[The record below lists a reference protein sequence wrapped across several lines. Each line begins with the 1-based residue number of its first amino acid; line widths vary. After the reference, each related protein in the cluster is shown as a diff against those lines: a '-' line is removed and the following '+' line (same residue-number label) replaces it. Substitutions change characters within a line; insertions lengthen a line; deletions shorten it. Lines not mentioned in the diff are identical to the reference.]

1 MQPDAKLLVV
11 VNTASGGRAPPGRI
25 RGVPAEFSTSNE
37 RDALASFLDR
47 QRDALVRKV
56 RGVSDADARRAPTA
70 SSLSL
75 LGLLKHSAVWEDRW
89 FQGIVAG
96 RPLPD
101 GWPAH
106 KSPIPD
112 EDFLVGDQ
120 DTVEQ
125 WVARYEEAAETS
137 RQIVAAMELGHS
149 CARTDVIDCNLRCV
163 LLHMIEETA
172 RHAGHADLIRET
184 LDGSRGM

>member
-1 MQPDAKLLVV
+1 MSA
-11 VNTASGGRAPPGRI
+11 G
-25 RGVPAEFSTSNE
+25 FSIANE

-47 QRDALVRKV
+47 QRDALIRKV

-75 LGLLKHSAVWEDRW
+75 LGLLKHSAVWEGRW
-89 FQGIVAG
+89 FEGVVAG

-101 GWPAH
+101 GWPEQE
-106 KSPIPD
+106 SSTPD
-112 EDFLVGDQ
+112 EDFVVGDG

-125 WVARYEEAAETS
+125 WLARYEQAAEAS
-137 RQIVAAMELGHS
+137 RQIVAAMELDES
-149 CARTDVIDCNLRCV
+149 CARTDVVDCNVRCV

-172 RHAGHADLIRET
+172 RHAGHADIIRET

>member
-1 MQPDAKLLVV
+1 MAAD
-11 VNTASGGRAPPGRI
+11 
-25 RGVPAEFSTSNE
+25 FSTSNE
-37 RDALASFLDR
+37 RDALAGFLDQ

-56 RGVSDADARRAPTA
+56 RGVSDADARRAPTV
-70 SSLSL
+70 SPLSL
-75 LGLLKHSAVWEDRW
+75 LGLVKHSTVWEGRW

-96 RPLPD
+96 RALPD
-101 GWPAH
+101 GWPAR

-112 EDFLVGDQ
+112 EDFLVDDG

-125 WVARYEEAAETS
+125 WVARYQAAADMS
-137 RQIVAAMELGHS
+137 RQIVAAIDLDDP
-149 CARTDVIDCNLRCV
+149 CARLDVVDCNVRWV
-163 LLHMIEETA
+163 LLHLIEETA

>member
-1 MQPDAKLLVV
+1 V
-11 VNTASGGRAPPGRI
+11 S
-25 RGVPAEFSTSNE
+25 AEFSTANE
-37 RDALASFLDR
+37 RDALAGFLDR
-47 QRDALVRKV
+47 QRDALIRKV

-70 SSLSL
+70 SSLTL
-75 LGLLKHSAVWEDRW
+75 LGLIKHSAMWEGRW
-89 FQGIVAG
+89 FQGVVAG

-101 GWPAH
+101 GWPAQE
-106 KSPIPD
+106 SPIPD
-112 EDFLVGDQ
+112 EDFLVDDG

-125 WVARYEEAAETS
+125 WVARYEQAAEMS
-137 RQIVAAMELGHS
+137 RQIVAAMELDDS
-149 CARTDVIDCNLRCV
+149 CARADIIDCNVRCV

>member
-1 MQPDAKLLVV
+1 MAIEFT
-11 VNTASGGRAPPGRI
+11 TA
-25 RGVPAEFSTSNE
+25 NE
-37 RDALASFLDR
+37 RDALTGFLDR
-47 QRDALVRKV
+47 QRDALIRKV

-75 LGLLKHSAVWEDRW
+75 LGLLKHSSVWEDRW

-96 RPLPD
+96 RSLAD
-101 GWPAH
+101 GWPERE
-106 KSPIPD
+106 SPVPD
-112 EDFLVGDQ
+112 DDFLVDDG

-137 RQIVAAMELGHS
+137 RRIVATMDLDRS
-149 CARTDVIDCNLRCV
+149 CARPDIIDCNLRCV
-163 LLHMIEETA
+163 LLHLIEETA
-172 RHAGHADLIRET
+172 RHAGHADIIRET

>member
-1 MQPDAKLLVV
+1 VSM
-11 VNTASGGRAPPGRI
+11 
-25 RGVPAEFSTSNE
+25 EFSTSNE
-37 RDALASFLDR
+37 RDALAGFLDR

-56 RGVSDADARRAPTA
+56 QGVSDVDARRTPTA

-75 LGLLKHSAVWEDRW
+75 LSLVKHSAVWEARW
-89 FQGIVAG
+89 FQGVVAG

-101 GWPAH
+101 GWPEQE
-106 KSPIPD
+106 SPIPD
-112 EDFLVGDQ
+112 EDFLLDDG

-137 RQIVAAMELGHS
+137 RQIVAAMDLDQS
-149 CARTDVIDCNLRCV
+149 CARTDVIDCNLRFV
-163 LLHMIEETA
+163 LLHLIEETA
-172 RHAGHADLIRET
+172 RHAGHADLMRET

>member
-1 MQPDAKLLVV
+1 V
-11 VNTASGGRAPPGRI
+11 S
-25 RGVPAEFSTSNE
+25 AEFSISNE
-37 RDALASFLDR
+37 RDALTSFLDR

-75 LGLLKHSAVWEDRW
+75 LGLLKHSAVWEGRW

-101 GWPAH
+101 GWPQH
-106 KSPIPD
+106 ESPIPD
-112 EDFLVGDQ
+112 EDFLVGDG

-125 WVARYEEAAETS
+125 WVARYEEATQTS
-137 RQIVAAMELGHS
+137 RQIVAAMELDQS
-149 CARTDVIDCNLRCV
+149 CARTDVVDCNLRCV
-163 LLHMIEETA
+163 LLHLIEETA